1 MTIRLG
7 FAITPDLP
15 PERFRPLAREVESAG
30 LDELWVWEDCFA
42 ESGIASASLA
52 LGATETVTVGI
63 GLMPAPLRAVTLAA
77 MEIATLDRA
86 IPGRLIAGVG
96 HGVQSWM
103 QQAGVRVDSPVT
115 LLREYTSALRQ
126 LLSGERVTV
135 DGRYVHLDD
144 VQLAWPPA
152 APVPLMLGGRGPVSL
167 RLAGELGDGTL
178 LAGELS
184 PEEVRQAAELS
195 REGGRG
201 DGPLVA
207 TVSRI
212 SGDAEVVAA
221 QLREFE
227 AAGATTVVLTAGL
240 DATDVEGWI
249 RFLGREVRPLLA

>member
-15 PERFRPLAREVESAG
+15 PERFRALAQEVERAG
-30 LDELWVWEDCFA
+30 LDEVWVWEDCFA
-42 ESGIASASLA
+42 ESGIASAALV

-77 MEIATLDRA
+77 MEIATLERA
-86 IPGRLIAGVG
+86 FPGRLIAGVG
-96 HGVQSWM
+96 HGVQAWM
-103 QQAGVRVDSPVT
+103 EQAGVRVESPVT
-115 LLREYTSALRQ
+115 LLREYTVALRR
-126 LLSGERVTV
+126 LLAGEQVSA
-135 DGRYVHLDD
+135 DGRYVQLDR
-144 VQLAWPPA
+144 VELAWPPMA
-152 APVPLMLGGRGPVSL
+152 TVPLMLGGRGPVSL

-178 LAGELS
+178 LAGGLS
-184 PEEVRQAAELS
+184 PAEVLQAAELS
-195 REGGRG
+195 REGGRS

-212 SGDAEVVAA
+212 PGDADAVTA

-227 AAGATTVVLTAGL
+227 AAGATTVVLTAGP
-240 DATDVEGWI
+240 DATDVEGWV